1 MKNSSFVTIFIQNNN
16 WLVLYKK
23 VCVLGYI
30 NLCNFSYKT
39 DGLIVIT
46 L

>member
-23 VCVLGYI
+23 IACWVTLSFAT
-30 NLCNFSYKT
+30 L
-39 DGLIVIT
+39 VIK
-46 L
+46 LMG